1 MSKRKRE
8 PRDESRLVQSERQLR
23 AEWGGQGSFSAQAY
37 VIPGRK
43 CKQRTGRKFGKFE
56 FVVAELL
63 DHFNGVPPEDIGKG
77 HAKALVEI
85 INLRLAC
92 KPDYQ
97 ARYPNATVNHMT
109 VGRAVREARKR
120 NR

>member
-1 MSKRKRE
+1 MSKRKRK
-8 PRDESRLVQSERQLR
+8 PRCESKPIQSEQQARV
-23 AEWGGQGSFSAQAY
+23 ESGGQGSFSAQAY

-43 CKQRTGRKFGKFE
+43 TKHRPGRKFGKFE

-77 HAKALVEI
+77 HTKALAEI
-85 INLRLAC
+85 INLRLDC
-92 KPDYQ
+92 KQDFQ
-97 ARYPNATVNHMT
+97 ARYPDATVNHMT
-109 VGRAVREARKR
+109 VGRAVREVRKR